1 MSLRG
6 LFDGQRSARGPTAHF
21 MGPLGLFVQRY
32 FNRQSSGCAPKDR
45 DDQIDA
51 ELRWPPIDFSMKGP
65 RDDRAPFRTARLVQ
79 GLRKNLP
86 TAAAQRSRKGP
97 KLAAAPAPA
106 V

>member
-32 FNRQSSGCAPKDR
+32 FNRQSSRCAPKDR

-51 ELRWPPIDFSMKGP
+51 ELRWH
-65 RDDRAPFRTARLVQ
+65 A
-79 GLRKNLP
+79 N
-86 TAAAQRSRKGP
+86 
-97 KLAAAPAPA
+97 
-106 V
+106 